1 MACASLR
8 LILAGCAATLLAAP
22 SAQAATYYW
31 DSNGTGTPGAGAT
44 PNGTWGLDSFWSTDS
59 TGANI
64 GTPVLTA
71 TTTSADNVFF
81 SAGTDAV
88 NPYAISLN
96 SATQNAKLVTF
107 KNGTVTLS
115 NGTLGLGNGGGIT
128 VASTAVTGATIGSN
142 LTISGGQSFN
152 VAASMALALNTG
164 TFTRNAGSTL
174 NVLSTGTVTTTMTG
188 LSTGSLVNGIIGPW
202 ASFGSGASTKYAT
215 IDGSN
220 NIVGLDGTAAATAA
234 NVTSTA
240 GTFNYDVGAQGT
252 LGASASVNTLR
263 YTGTTVAAPTMSIST
278 AFTTNGIM
286 NAGVTSGLGLTISG
300 AKVTSGTGEMVIN
313 AASGDIFFT
322 SSSGI
327 NNSGN
332 LVTFNVAS
340 GRSVIGSSGGANI
353 SGSGGVTKLGAGT
366 LSFRFA
372 SAYSGPTTISEGT
385 ISAFSAGVLGDG
397 SATNT
402 LIFNGGTL
410 QYDEATS
417 SAPFVSPTTRSGTI
431 TSNGGTINTR
441 NKSMSFAGNIAG
453 AGGLTKMD
461 NSGAIGILILSG
473 TNNYGGGTTITGGI
487 MQFAKIAAMPATGN
501 VTVAPASGAI
511 AATLAVNAGA
521 ASGEWT
527 NGTTAT
533 NGSIGGLLAGLGGQ
547 AGSTVTYVGN
557 VNLGIDTTNATAAT
571 MTYSGVVGNVGTT
584 LGLTK
589 LGTGTLVLDQSN
601 TYAGKTTI
609 LGGGTLSINS
619 IKNVS
624 GGASAVG
631 NPTTT
636 ANGTIDIGSTTTA
649 ATLRYVGSGDTTN
662 RVINMAGTTFG
673 STLDASGS
681 GALVFSSAVT
691 ATGGGI
697 KTLTLTGSSTAANS
711 IAAIPNSTGTTSVNK
726 TGNGTWRMTGS
737 SSFTGQL
744 TVTQGTIVA
753 AVGTGPSGSG
763 VFGQA
768 VSPSLLPQVGDS
780 GAGASGFAAMLLED
794 GVVLNRSLQVA
805 ALGSGATQLAI
816 LGGANTSGTSTFAY
830 NTEIRIGRG
839 VSLQAAT
846 GGTVDFGNV
855 WLDST
860 GSASPAFS
868 YAVGTAGNLGTVRLS
883 NPLATTSGSVS
894 INYGTLLFG
903 TDNQVAS
910 STPVSIGSSGGNGT
924 LNLDGNSLALSRLNF
939 NGAGSFGG
947 TVANSGAGTLTM
959 QDGIAAALIQVN
971 SGTAH
976 AINSAIA
983 MANATTVSVASNAQ
997 IAINRAISGAF
1008 GLTKIGSGALTL
1020 SGSSLFSGATTVSAG
1035 TLVVNGSLASTA
1047 GLNVDSG
1054 AFLGGSGSLASTI
1067 AGAGLVGPG
1076 TSPGILT
1083 ALAVNPSAGTD
1094 FSFELTGTGAPA
1106 WSVAS
1111 ASVNDV
1117 LHLTSTSPFTS
1128 PLNSSNA
1135 VNIYFQVASL
1145 AAGDTF
1151 QGGFFTDATLAQSN
1165 LLTNVS
1171 AGQFN
1176 YFVQGDGSGTSVYND
1191 VHYYTLSDYIARPG
1205 IGITGVTMSTQTV
1218 ASANFATGP
1227 VTNGQVVELVIVP
1240 EPDTIIFAGIGIGMA
1255 AWSIWK
1261 RRRIAQIMRTK

>member
-1 MACASLR
+1 MSCGSLR
-8 LILAGCAATLLAAP
+8 LILAGCAAALLAAP

-107 KNGTVTLS
+107 KNGSATLS
-115 NGTLGLGNGGGIT
+115 NGTLGLGNSGGIT

-142 LTISGGQSFN
+142 LTTSGGQSFN

-202 ASFGSGASTKYAT
+202 ASFGSGTSTKYAT

-220 NIVGLDGTAAATAA
+220 NIVGLAGTAADTAA

-240 GTFNYDVGAQGT
+240 GTFNYDVAAQGT

-263 YTGTTVAAPTMSIST
+263 YTGTAVAAPTMTIST

-286 NAGVTSGLGLTISG
+286 NAGVTSGLGLTFSG
-300 AKVTSGTGEMVIN
+300 LKVTSGTGEMVIN
-313 AASGDIFFT
+313 AASGNIFFT

-327 NNSGN
+327 NNNGN
-332 LVTFNVAS
+332 LVTFNAAS
-340 GRSVIGSSGGANI
+340 GMSIAGSASGANI

-372 SAYSGPTTISEGT
+372 SSYSGPTTISEGT
-385 ISAFSAGVLGDG
+385 ILAFLTSVLGDG

-410 QYDEATS
+410 GSD
-417 SAPFVSPTTRSGTI
+417 SAVGNANFVSPATRSVTI
-431 TSNGGTINTR
+431 TSNGGTINTY
-441 NKSMSFAGNIAG
+441 NAAYLMSIAGNITG
-453 AGGLTKMD
+453 AGGLTKAD
-461 NSGAIGILILSG
+461 TSGANGNLILSG
-473 TNNYGGGTTITGGI
+473 TNSYGGGTTITGGI
-487 MQFAKIAAMPATGN
+487 MQFAKTAAMPATGT

-511 AATLAVNAGA
+511 ATTLAVNAGA

-557 VNLGIDTTNATAAT
+557 INLGIDTTNATAAT

-584 LGLTK
+584 LGITK

-601 TYAGKTTI
+601 TYTGKTTI

-681 GALVFSSAVT
+681 GALVFSSALT

-726 TGNGTWRMTGS
+726 TGNGTWWLTAAS
-737 SSFTGQL
+737 NFSGQL
-744 TVTQGTIVA
+744 TVKQGTIVA
-753 AVGTGPSGSG
+753 GVGTGPSGNG
-763 VFGQA
+763 VFGAAMDQA
-768 VSPSLLPQVGDS
+768 LLPTVGDNA
-780 GAGASGFAAMLLED
+780 AGASGFAGMLLGAD
-794 GVVLNRSLQVA
+794 GVVISRSFQVA
-805 ALGSGATQLAI
+805 ALGSGATQVAI
-816 LGGANTSGTSTFAY
+816 LGGANTSGTSTFIPSS
-830 NTEIRIGRG
+830 IRIDRG
-839 VSLQAAT
+839 VTLQAAT
-846 GGTVDFGNV
+846 GGTVDFANL

-868 YAVGTAGNLGTVRLS
+868 YAIGTAGNLGTVRLS
-883 NPLATTSGSVS
+883 QPLATTSGR
-894 INYGTLLFG
+894 
-903 TDNQVAS
+903 
-910 STPVSIGSSGGNGT
+910 STTP
-924 LNLDGNSLALSRLNF
+924 
-939 NGAGSFGG
+939 
-947 TVANSGAGTLTM
+947 
-959 QDGIAAALIQVN
+959 
-971 SGTAH
+971 
-976 AINSAIA
+976 
-983 MANATTVSVASNAQ
+983 
-997 IAINRAISGAF
+997 
-1008 GLTKIGSGALTL
+1008 
-1020 SGSSLFSGATTVSAG
+1020 
-1035 TLVVNGSLASTA
+1035 
-1047 GLNVDSG
+1047 
-1054 AFLGGSGSLASTI
+1054 
-1067 AGAGLVGPG
+1067 
-1076 TSPGILT
+1076 
-1083 ALAVNPSAGTD
+1083 
-1094 FSFELTGTGAPA
+1094 
-1106 WSVAS
+1106 
-1111 ASVNDV
+1111 
-1117 LHLTSTSPFTS
+1117 
-1128 PLNSSNA
+1128 
-1135 VNIYFQVASL
+1135 
-1145 AAGDTF
+1145 
-1151 QGGFFTDATLAQSN
+1151 
-1165 LLTNVS
+1165 
-1171 AGQFN
+1171 
-1176 YFVQGDGSGTSVYND
+1176 
-1191 VHYYTLSDYIARPG
+1191 
-1205 IGITGVTMSTQTV
+1205 
-1218 ASANFATGP
+1218 
-1227 VTNGQVVELVIVP
+1227 
-1240 EPDTIIFAGIGIGMA
+1240 
-1255 AWSIWK
+1255 
-1261 RRRIAQIMRTK
+1261 